1 MTGVSTPPYPVP
13 TPLFDLPTLLAL
25 RIGVDALIAIAFWG
39 LMRRYPGIGG
49 PGWWSVSALVSIV
62 GSAGLWLRG
71 SAPELFTVSIAN
83 AALTAGA
90 LLAWMG
96 LRSYLHLSRPPG
108 WIALALGAL
117 LVWQTMFLVVWDL
130 PALRQAFFAITSIA
144 IIVMAMRDIVL
155 ADPQRRV
162 PELQAL
168 KWLSL
173 VEVGAL
179 VLFLLAA
186 PVLKVPLALVAPV
199 ALFFFLLARLLRV
212 VLYGSLVT
220 YRLRQ
225 EGDRA
230 RKDLQSREVELR
242 TLVENLSA
250 GVIVLRPDR
259 TVVTINTAARQF
271 LDWDA
276 ETARAAMIEPM
287 ARDWRLM
294 REDGQWMARHEVPFE
309 RVLASGQPMKSVV
322 MGVKAGADKEVRWA
336 LCNAFPENDTL
347 GGLRHVVFTFVDV
360 TSLKEAQDQHRV
372 LEQQLSQSQK
382 MEALGTLAGGVAHD
396 FNNILAAILGNA
408 DLARQD
414 LEAGSL
420 ARESLHE
427 ISTAARRG
435 RELVR
440 QILAFSRQQPLART
454 PIDLANTV
462 AETCRLLRTAI
473 TPQIE
478 LIVNAGGPVLSVRAD
493 ATQIGQV
500 LLNLGTN
507 AIYALEGRPGR
518 VEYRVESLTHGDPR
532 VPRELAQ
539 ACQAA
544 GVDVVSVSVSDSGCG
559 MTEATLKRMYEPFFT
574 TKVVGQG
581 TGLGLPVVLGIVQAH
596 EGVIEVDSRPGEGTQ
611 FRLFFP
617 AMETLD
623 AMSGVQRDKVGTPTA
638 SLDVTMPLNMS
649 VSSGDPISS
658 ATPHPPPVQQEKS
671 AMAETPS
678 ASARHILY
686 LDDDDTLVFLV
697 RRLLERR
704 GHRVTAFTDQ
714 QEAIEAVRQQPDGFH
729 LMLTDYNMPGMSGL
743 DVAREVL
750 ALSPALPVAVASG
763 YITDELQAEALA
775 AGVREVVFK
784 TDAVESFC
792 EVVARLAG

>member
-1 MTGVSTPPYPVP
+1 
-13 TPLFDLPTLLAL
+13 L
-25 RIGVDALIAIAFWG
+25 RIGVDVLIAIAFWG
-39 LMRRYPGIGG
+39 LMRRYPAIGG
-49 PGWWSVSALVSIV
+49 PGWWSVASLVSIV

-90 LLAWMG
+90 LLAWIG
-96 LRSYLHLSRPPG
+96 LRSYLHLPRPPV
-108 WIALALGAL
+108 WIALALGFL
-117 LVWQTMFLVVWDL
+117 LAWQTVFLVVWDL
-130 PALRQAFFAITSIA
+130 PALRQAFFALTSIA
-144 IIVMAMRDIVL
+144 IIVLAMRDIVM

-168 KWLSL
+168 KWLS
-173 VEVGAL
+173 VMEIGAL
-179 VLFLLAA
+179 AMFLVAA
-186 PVLKVPLALVAPV
+186 PVLKLPLDSVASV

-271 LDWDA
+271 LGWND
-276 ETARAAMIEPM
+276 ETARNAMIEPM

-322 MGVKAGADKEVRWA
+322 MGVKASADKEVRWA

-454 PIDLANTV
+454 SLDLAQTV

-473 TPQIE
+473 TPQID
-478 LIVNAGGPVLSVRAD
+478 LVVNVSGPILPVRAD

-518 VEYRVESLTHGDPR
+518 IEYRVETLSIDDSR
-532 VPRELAQ
+532 VPRELLQPCLAV
-539 ACQAA
+539 
-544 GVDVVSVSVSDSGCG
+544 GVDVVSVGVSDNGCG

-596 EGVIEVDSRPGEGTQ
+596 GGVIDVDSRVGEGTR
-611 FRLFFP
+611 FRLYFP
-617 AMETLD
+617 AMSKLG
-623 AMSGVQRDKVGTPTA
+623 AMNDVRRDKVGTPPP
-638 SLDVTMPLNMS
+638 SLDGTMHPDLS
-649 VSSGDPISS
+649 VSHGGSQSS
-658 ATPHPPPVQQEKS
+658 AIPDPPSVQQEIS
-671 AMAETPS
+671 AMAEDPS
-678 ASARHILY
+678 APARHILY

-714 QEAIEAVRQQPDGFH
+714 REAIEAVRQQPTAFH

-743 DVAREVL
+743 EVAREVL
-750 ALSPALPVAVASG
+750 ALSPSLPVAVASG

-792 EVVARLAG
+792 EVVARLAA